1 MTTGVAT
8 EAVIKFVLVSLL
20 ADVGR
25 VKTTRSSLANE
36 TSNSISSGILNVW
49 LAASE
54 EIGSRL
60 AEPVLRSLREEP
72 SDDKRKSEPEET
84 SV

>member
-1 MTTGVAT
+1 M
-8 EAVIKFVLVSLL
+8 LVSLL

-36 TSNSISSGILNVW
+36 TSNGVSSGVLNIR

-54 EIGSRL
+54 QIGSRL

-72 SDDKRKSEPEET
+72 SDDKGESEPEQT
-84 SV
+84 GV